1 MNVPTIPGQVYVVTS
16 SADCTVTCDIN
27 GITYTLCTASAGQAT
42 FCAPSDTVTLSDST
56 AIVTPTF
63 KGAARAALASGCGNN
78 NAGQGLPTGYT
89 ALEYLETD
97 AVSVDEARAYFLLP
111 LNYDYTTDMVVTE
124 TEHDLY
130 EKEFTQA
137 EGSNDGAQYQFLS
150 VDTARAMRIGRSK
163 TSRDLGSLLYPTG
176 FALLRTV
183 STPYDFAVWSPGYQC
198 ITCIVAADTSYKI
211 GVFCAF
217 SATDNFRTYPF
228 TGRKKSF
235 RVSLNNATV
244 YNLIPALDET
254 GAPCMFD
261 LVGRK
266 PYYSEGPE
274 DFTYP
279 TVSGTRTY
287 ALRRMR
293 PVAEYAKLTPR
304 GIKRLYKLPAN
315 YSGSPEQYIA
325 GNGYKRL
332 VETSRPVEG
341 YWVPEWHETET
352 ELVLDWREV
361 EPPEEL
367 ENEPEILT
375 DPTQQ

>member
-1 MNVPTIPGQVYVVTS
+1 MSKVIQTTSGKVYAVTTQSGCNVY
-16 SADCTVTCDIN
+16 ADEAGTQLIKAVE
-27 GITYTLCTASAGQAT
+27 AGQGYFVAIGART
-42 FCAPSDTVTLSDST
+42 WVDDDA
-56 AIVTPTF
+56 AIVTETF
-63 KGAARAALASGCGNN
+63 NSAARAVLASGGNS
-78 NAGQGLPTGYT
+78 NAGQGLPSGYT

-97 AVSVDEARAYFLLP
+97 ADSVDGVRAYFELP

-130 EKEFTQA
+130 EHDFTQA
-137 EGSNDGAQYQFLS
+137 EGSNNGAEYQFLS
-150 VDTARAMRIGRSK
+150 VDNIRAMRLGRNSS
-163 TSRDLGSLLYPTG
+163 TTYLESWRFPTG

-183 STPYDFAVWSPGYQC
+183 STPYDYAAWVPGHRCISHTTAAV
-198 ITCIVAADTSYKI
+198 TAYKI
-211 GVFCAF
+211 GVFCAIA
-217 SATDNFRTYPF
+217 ATDNYRTYPF
-228 TGRKKSF
+228 TGRKKRF
-235 RVSLNNATV
+235 RVSLNNVTV

-279 TVSGTRTY
+279 TVAGTSTY
-287 ALRRMR
+287 SLRRMR

-304 GIKRLYKLPAN
+304 GVKRLYKLPDSYKGEA
-315 YSGSPEQYIA
+315 EQYIA
-325 GNGYKRL
+325 ANGYKRL
-332 VETSRPVEG
+332 VETTRPVEG

-352 ELVLDWREV
+352 ELVLDWREG
-361 EPPEEL
+361 EPPEEI

-375 DPTQQ
+375 DTTQQ